1 MHTCASREGRDDRS
15 GTAAKPRTQPS
26 RSLQPIMKNKNSIEN
41 EVLTLAHKRID
52 AFAAEVDS
60 GVESW
65 KALHGEAMACRDLDV
80 TLQRGIALYDAFVT
94 TYDEMW
100 TAEIAGKIE
109 HSDARDAA
117 FRKLFEM
124 WLVPCKLVE
133 TAIKHFADRG
143 YEVEHAK
150 PFRDRYAQA
159 VWSLKSPAE
168 LFDHPKFEKLR
179 GEASDAV
186 QRGDVEP
193 LGE

>member
-1 MHTCASREGRDDRS
+1 
-15 GTAAKPRTQPS
+15 
-26 RSLQPIMKNKNSIEN
+26 MKNKNSIEN

-133 TAIKHFADRG
+133 TAIIEG
-143 YEVEHAK
+143 YEDEALDAARRLVQIEKSATLLI
-150 PFRDRYAQA
+150 RTQA
-159 VWSLKSPAE
+159 YDLLKR
-168 LFDHPKFEKLR
+168 HPR
-179 GEASDAV
+179 VGGS
-186 QRGDVEP
+186 R
-193 LGE
+193 